1 MISSAKIMVQLIVDQ
16 LLAYGIRKVV
26 VSPGSR
32 NAPFSI
38 AFDEHPEIETFVV
51 HDERSA
57 AFIALGMAQEVGEV
71 IALCCTS
78 GSACLNYYPAISE
91 AYYRSVP
98 LVVLTADRPAA
109 WINHG
114 DGQTIVQRDV
124 FKNHILGSLELDEDL
139 FQQKSI
145 ESHQKELAAI
155 LQITH
160 SNWKGPVHLNV
171 GLNEPLYQTIEK
183 TIDYHFRLPEH
194 VFPTRMEKAEMDDII
209 SQFNQHK
216 TLVLCGQMESN
227 PKLQQELMKFA
238 SFPNVVVLVENTSNI
253 QHERFIHCIDRTL
266 NGFDQNDVSFE
277 PEILVTI
284 GGAVVSKRI
293 KAYLRKAKIQKHYKL
308 GADFP
313 EMDTYRCLSRS
324 IPLSADDFF
333 TQVNEN
339 ELQANKH
346 NFNGKWKRIDI
357 LAKDR
362 ALDFVS
368 EFNDLTDLQVFQTI
382 QNLIPEDV
390 VLHLANSSVVR
401 YAQLFDP
408 IPGVRY
414 ESNRGTSG
422 IDGSTSTA
430 LGAAITNQN
439 KQHVL
444 ISGDISFLYDSN
456 ALWYEPFPHNF
467 KMIVIQNY
475 GGGIFKIIPGPA
487 DSKQRERY
495 FEAKQVKSPAA
506 VATGYGFETKTV
518 TSLDELTEYL
528 PLFFDFKCSTQLLEV
543 QTDDLNNAVDLDR
556 YFEFLRNKNI

>member
-1 MISSAKIMVQLIVDQ
+1 MVQLIVDQ
-16 LLAYGIRKVV
+16 LLAYDIRKVV

-57 AFIALGMAQEVGEV
+57 GFIALGMAQELGETV
-71 IALCCTS
+71 ALCCTS

-91 AYYRSVP
+91 AYYRSIP
-98 LVVLTADRPAA
+98 LLVLTADRPAA

-124 FKNHILGSLELDEDL
+124 FKNHILGSLEFDEDL
-139 FQQKSI
+139 FNDTSI
-145 ESHQKELAAI
+145 ETQQKELAA
-155 LQITH
+155 LLSETK
-160 SNWKGPVHLNV
+160 SAWKGPIHLNV
-171 GLNEPLYQTIEK
+171 GLNEPLYKIVEK
-183 TIDYHFRLPEH
+183 TIDYGKKAPIVPPMKRIDA
-194 VFPTRMEKAEMDDII
+194 RDMELIVQEI
-209 SQFNQHK
+209 NQSK
-216 TLVLCGQMESN
+216 VLVLAGQMEQN
-227 PKLQQELMKFA
+227 PKLQQELIKLA

-266 NGFDQNDVSFE
+266 NGCDQSNDAFK
-277 PEILVTI
+277 PEILITI

-293 KAYLRKAKIQKHYKL
+293 KAYLRTAGILKHYKI
-308 GADFP
+308 GAEFP
-313 EMDTYRCLSRS
+313 EMDTYRCLSKTFPLTPADFFEQLNES
-324 IPLSADDFF
+324 ELSAN
-333 TQVNEN
+333 V
-339 ELQANKH
+339 H
-346 NFNGKWKRIDI
+346 NFNGKWKAVDI

-362 ALDFVS
+362 SLDFMS
-368 EFNDLTDLQVFQTI
+368 EFSALTDLQVFQNV
-382 QNLIPEDV
+382 QDFLPENSI
-390 VLHLANSSVVR
+390 LHLANSSVVR

-408 IPGVRY
+408 LPGVRY

-430 LGAAITNQN
+430 LGAAIANPS

-456 ALWYEPFPHNF
+456 ALWYEPFPRNF

-487 DSKQRERY
+487 DSKQREKY
-495 FEAKQVKSPAA
+495 FEAKQTKSPASIA
-506 VATGYGFETKTV
+506 QAYGLQTKTIS
-518 TSLDELTEYL
+518 SLEELTEYL
-528 PLFFDFKCSTQLLEV
+528 PLFFDPSCETQVLEV
-543 QTDDLNNAVDLDR
+543 QTDDANNAIDLDR
-556 YFEFLRNKNI
+556 YFEFLRN

>member
-1 MISSAKIMVQLIVDQ
+1 MVQLIVDQ
-16 LLAYGIRKVV
+16 LLAFDIRKVV

-57 AFIALGMAQEVGEV
+57 GFIALGMAQELGETV
-71 IALCCTS
+71 ALCCTS

-91 AYYRSVP
+91 AYYRSIP
-98 LVVLTADRPAA
+98 LLVLTADRPAA

-139 FQQKSI
+139 FNNQSI
-145 ESHQKELAAI
+145 ETHQQELADL
-155 LQITH
+155 LQITQ

-171 GLNEPLYQTIEK
+171 GLNEPLYQTVEK
-183 TIDYHFRLPEH
+183 TTNYGFLSP
-194 VFPTRMEKAEMDDII
+194 VPTPSKHIEEGEIGEII
-209 SQFNQHK
+209 SEFNEHK

-227 PKLQQELMKFA
+227 PRLQQELMKFA

-277 PEILVTI
+277 PEIIVTV

-293 KAYLRKAKIQKHYKL
+293 KAYLRKANILKHYKL
-308 GADFP
+308 GAEFP
-313 EMDTYRCLSRS
+313 EMDTYRCLTKSF
-324 IPLSADDFF
+324 PVSADDFF
-333 TQVNEN
+333 AQVNEH

-346 NFNGKWKRIDI
+346 NFNGKWKRVDI

-368 EFNDLTDLQVFQTI
+368 EFPNLTDLQVFQTI
-382 QNLIPEDV
+382 QDLLPEDSI
-390 VLHLANSSVVR
+390 LHLANSSVVR

-430 LGAAITNQN
+430 LGAAIVNPS
-439 KQHVL
+439 KQHML

-456 ALWYEPFPHNF
+456 ALWYEPFPRNF

-495 FEAKQVKSPAA
+495 FEAKQAKSPASIA
-506 VATGYGFETKTV
+506 QAFGLQTKTLS
-518 TSLDELTEYL
+518 SLEELTEYL
-528 PLFFDFKCSTQLLEV
+528 PLFFDPSCEIQVLEV
-543 QTDDLNNAVDLDR
+543 QTDDANNAIDLDR
-556 YFEFLRNKNI
+556 YFEFLRN

>member
-1 MISSAKIMVQLIVDQ
+1 MVQLIVDQ
-16 LLAYGIRKVV
+16 LLAYDIRKVV

-57 AFIALGMAQEVGEV
+57 GFIALGMAQELGETV
-71 IALCCTS
+71 VLCCTS

-91 AYYRSVP
+91 AYYRSIP
-98 LVVLTADRPAA
+98 LLVLTADRPAA

-139 FQQKSI
+139 FNNQSI
-145 ESHQKELAAI
+145 ETHQQELADL
-155 LQITH
+155 LQITQ

-171 GLNEPLYQTIEK
+171 GLNEPLYQTVEK
-183 TIDYHFRLPEH
+183 TTNYGFLSP
-194 VFPTRMEKAEMDDII
+194 VPTPSKHIEEGEIGEII
-209 SQFNQHK
+209 SEFNEHK

-227 PKLQQELMKFA
+227 PRLQQELMKFA

-277 PEILVTI
+277 PEILVTV

-293 KAYLRKAKIQKHYKL
+293 KAYLRKANILKHYKL
-308 GADFP
+308 GAEFP
-313 EMDTYRCLSRS
+313 EMDTYRCLTKSF
-324 IPLSADDFF
+324 PVSADDFF
-333 TQVNEN
+333 AQVNEH

-346 NFNGKWKRIDI
+346 NFNGKWKRVDI

-368 EFNDLTDLQVFQTI
+368 EFPNLTDLQVFQTI
-382 QNLIPEDV
+382 QDLLPEDSI
-390 VLHLANSSVVR
+390 LHLANSSVVR

-430 LGAAITNQN
+430 LGAAIVNPS
-439 KQHVL
+439 KQHML

-456 ALWYEPFPHNF
+456 ALWYEPFPRNF
-467 KMIVIQNY
+467 KMIIIQNY

-495 FEAKQVKSPAA
+495 FEAKQAKSPASIA
-506 VATGYGFETKTV
+506 QAFGLQTKTLS
-518 TSLDELTEYL
+518 SLEELTEYL
-528 PLFFDFKCSTQLLEV
+528 PLFFDPSCETQVLEV
-543 QTDDLNNAVDLDR
+543 QTDDVNNAIDLDR
-556 YFEFLRNKNI
+556 YFEFLRN

>member
-1 MISSAKIMVQLIVDQ
+1 MVQLIVDQ

-38 AFDEHPEIETFVV
+38 AFDEHPEVETFVV

-57 AFIALGMAQEVGEV
+57 GFIALGMAQELGETV
-71 IALCCTS
+71 VLCCTS
-78 GSACLNYYPAISE
+78 GSACLNYYPAVSE
-91 AYYRSVP
+91 AFYRSIP
-98 LVVLTADRPAA
+98 LLVLSADRPAV

-114 DGQTIVQRDV
+114 DGQTIVQREV
-124 FKNHILGSLELDEDL
+124 YKNHILGSLELDEDL
-139 FQQKSI
+139 FEQKSI
-145 ESHQKELAAI
+145 ETHQRELASL
-155 LQITH
+155 LQINK
-160 SNWKGPVHLNV
+160 SNWKGPIHLNV
-171 GLNEPLYQTIEK
+171 GLNEPLYQTVEK
-183 TIDYHFRLPEH
+183 TTDYGIRLPTPSLPKQVENS
-194 VFPTRMEKAEMDDII
+194 EMLEII
-209 SQFNQHK
+209 SEFNEYK

-227 PKLQQELMKFA
+227 PRLQQELSKFA

-253 QHERFIHCIDRTL
+253 HHERFIHCIDRTL
-266 NGFDQNDVSFE
+266 NGFDQTDASFE

-293 KAYLRKAKIQKHYKL
+293 KAYLRKANILKHYKL
-308 GADFP
+308 GAEFP
-313 EMDTYRCLSRS
+313 EMDTYRCLTKAFP
-324 IPLSADDFF
+324 ISADDFF
-333 TQVNEN
+333 AQVNEH

-346 NFNGKWKRIDI
+346 NFSGKWKRVDI

-368 EFNDLTDLQVFQTI
+368 EFTSLTDFQVFQTI
-382 QNLIPEDV
+382 QDLLPEDV

-408 IPGVRY
+408 IKGVRY

-430 LGAAITNQN
+430 LGAAIVNPN

-444 ISGDISFLYDSN
+444 ISGDISFIYDSN
-456 ALWYEPFPHNF
+456 AFWYEPFPRNF

-475 GGGIFKIIPGPA
+475 GGGIFNIISGPA
-487 DSKQRERY
+487 ESKQRARY
-495 FEAKQVKSPAA
+495 FEAKQAKSPASIA
-506 VATGYGFETKTV
+506 QAFGLQTKTLS
-518 TSLDELTEYL
+518 SLEELTEYL
-528 PLFFDFKCSTQLLEV
+528 PLFFDPSCDIQVLEV
-543 QTDDLNNAVDLDR
+543 QTDDVNNAIDLDR
-556 YFEFLRNKNI
+556 YFEFLRN

>member
-1 MISSAKIMVQLIVDQ
+1 MISSSKIMVQLIVDQ
-16 LLAYGIRKVV
+16 LLAYDIRKVV

-57 AFIALGMAQEVGEV
+57 GFIALGMAQELGDT

-91 AYYRSVP
+91 AFYRSIP
-98 LVVLTADRPAA
+98 LLVLTADRPAA

-124 FKNHILGSLELDEDL
+124 FKNHILGSLEFDEDL
-139 FQQKSI
+139 FEQKSI
-145 ESHQKELAAI
+145 ETHQNELSNL
-155 LQITH
+155 LQITQ
-160 SNWKGPVHLNV
+160 SNWKGPIHMNV
-171 GLNEPLYQTIEK
+171 GLNEPLYQTVEK
-183 TIDYHFRLPEH
+183 SIDYGKRLTIDPPMKRIDAGE
-194 VFPTRMEKAEMDDII
+194 MELILQEI
-209 SQFNQHK
+209 NQSK
-216 TLVLCGQMESN
+216 VLVLAGQMEQN
-227 PKLQQELMKFA
+227 PKLQQELIKLA

-266 NGFDQNDVSFE
+266 NGFDQSNDAFK
-277 PEILVTI
+277 PEILITI

-293 KAYLRKAKIQKHYKL
+293 KAYLRTVGIQKHYKI
-308 GADFP
+308 GAEFP
-313 EMDTYRCLSRS
+313 EMDTYRCLSKS
-324 IPLSADDFF
+324 FPLAPVDFF
-333 TQVNEN
+333 EQVNES
-339 ELQANKH
+339 ELVANTH
-346 NFNGKWKRIDI
+346 NFNGKWKALDI
-357 LAKDR
+357 ISKDR
-362 ALDFVS
+362 SLEFVS
-368 EFNDLTDLQVFQTI
+368 EFSNLTDLQVFQNI
-382 QNLIPEDV
+382 QDFLPESSI
-390 VLHLANSSVVR
+390 LHMANSSVVR

-408 IPGVRY
+408 LPGVRY

-430 LGAAITNQN
+430 LGAAIANPN

-456 ALWYEPFPHNF
+456 ALWYEPFPRNF

-495 FEAKQVKSPAA
+495 FEAKQAKSPASIA
-506 VATGYGFETKTV
+506 QAFGLQTKTIS
-518 TSLDELTEYL
+518 SLEELTEYL
-528 PLFFDFKCSTQLLEV
+528 PLFFDASCETQVLEV
-543 QTDDLNNAVDLDR
+543 QTDDLNNAIDLDR
-556 YFEFLRNKNI
+556 YFEFLRN

>member
-1 MISSAKIMVQLIVDQ
+1 MVQLIVDQ
-16 LLAYGIRKVV
+16 LLAYDIRKVV

-57 AFIALGMAQEVGEV
+57 GFIALGMAQELGETV
-71 IALCCTS
+71 VLCCTS

-91 AYYRSVP
+91 AYYRSIP
-98 LVVLTADRPAA
+98 LLVLTADRPAA

-139 FQQKSI
+139 FNNQSI
-145 ESHQKELAAI
+145 ETHQQELADL
-155 LQITH
+155 LQITQ

-171 GLNEPLYQTIEK
+171 GLNEPLYQTVEK
-183 TIDYHFRLPEH
+183 TTNYGFRSP
-194 VFPTRMEKAEMDDII
+194 VPTPLKHIEEGEMGEII
-209 SQFNQHK
+209 SEFNEHK

-227 PKLQQELMKFA
+227 PRLQQELMKFA

-277 PEILVTI
+277 PEILVTV

-293 KAYLRKAKIQKHYKL
+293 KAYLRKANILKHYKL
-308 GADFP
+308 GAEFP
-313 EMDTYRCLSRS
+313 EMDTYRCLTKSF
-324 IPLSADDFF
+324 PFSADDFF
-333 TQVNEN
+333 AQVNEH

-346 NFNGKWKRIDI
+346 NFNGKWKRVDI

-368 EFNDLTDLQVFQTI
+368 EFPNLTDLQVFQTI
-382 QNLIPEDV
+382 QDLLPEDSI
-390 VLHLANSSVVR
+390 LHLANSSVVR

-430 LGAAITNQN
+430 LGAAIVNPS

-456 ALWYEPFPHNF
+456 ALWYEPFPRNF

-495 FEAKQVKSPAA
+495 FEAKQAKSPASIA
-506 VATGYGFETKTV
+506 QAFGLQTKTLS
-518 TSLDELTEYL
+518 SLEELTEYL
-528 PLFFDFKCSTQLLEV
+528 PLFFDPSCETQVLEV
-543 QTDDLNNAVDLDR
+543 QTDDVNNAIDLDR
-556 YFEFLRNKNI
+556 YFEFLRN

>member
-1 MISSAKIMVQLIVDQ
+1 MISSSKIMVQLIVDQ
-16 LLAYGIRKVV
+16 LLAYDIRKVV

-57 AFIALGMAQEVGEV
+57 GFIALGMAQELGET

-78 GSACLNYYPAISE
+78 GSACLNYYPAVAE
-91 AYYRSVP
+91 AYYRSIP
-98 LVVLTADRPAA
+98 LLVLSADRPAA

-124 FKNHILGSLELDEDL
+124 YKNHILGTLELDEDL
-139 FQQKSI
+139 FGQKSI
-145 ESHQKELAAI
+145 ETHQRELASL
-155 LQITH
+155 LQINK
-160 SNWKGPVHLNV
+160 SNWKGPIHLNV
-171 GLNEPLYQTIEK
+171 GLNEPLYQTVEK
-183 TIDYHFRLPEH
+183 TTDYGFRLPAPSLLKQLEKGVMDELISEFNEH
-194 VFPTRMEKAEMDDII
+194 KV
-209 SQFNQHK
+209 
-216 TLVLCGQMESN
+216 LVLCGQMDPN
-227 PKLQQELMKFA
+227 PRLQEELMKFA

-253 QHERFIHCIDRTL
+253 LHERFIHCIDRTL
-266 NGFDQNDVSFE
+266 NGFDQIDASFK

-293 KAYLRKAKIQKHYKL
+293 KTYLRKANILKHYKL
-308 GADFP
+308 GAEFP
-313 EMDTYRCLSRS
+313 EMDTYRCLTMSF
-324 IPLSADDFF
+324 PLAADKFF
-333 TQVNEN
+333 AQVNEY
-339 ELQANKH
+339 ELQANKY
-346 NFNGKWKRIDI
+346 NFNGKWKAVDI

-368 EFNDLTDLQVFQTI
+368 EFSKLTDLQVFQTV
-382 QNLIPEDV
+382 QDLLPGDV

-408 IPGVRY
+408 IKGIRY

-430 LGAAITNQN
+430 LGAAIVNPN

-456 ALWYEPFPHNF
+456 ALWYEPFPCNF

-475 GGGIFKIIPGPA
+475 GGGIFNIIAGPA
-487 DSKQRERY
+487 ESKQRARY
-495 FEAKQVKSPAA
+495 FEAKQTKSPAA
-506 VATGYGFETKTV
+506 IAQAFGLQTKTLS
-518 TSLDELTEYL
+518 SLEELTEYL
-528 PLFFDFKCSTQLLEV
+528 PLFFDPSCEIQVLEV
-543 QTDDLNNAVDLDR
+543 QTDDVNNAIDLDR
-556 YFEFLRNKNI
+556 YFEFLRN

>member
-1 MISSAKIMVQLIVDQ
+1 MISSSKIMVQLIVDQ
-16 LLAYGIRKVV
+16 LLAYDIRKVV

-57 AFIALGMAQEVGEV
+57 GFIALGMAQELGETV
-71 IALCCTS
+71 ALCCTS

-91 AYYRSVP
+91 AYYRSIP
-98 LVVLTADRPAA
+98 LLVLTADRPSA

-124 FKNHILGSLELDEDL
+124 FKNHILGSLEFDEEL
-139 FQQKSI
+139 FNNQSI
-145 ESHQKELAAI
+145 ETHQQELAS
-155 LQITH
+155 LLHITQ

-171 GLNEPLYQTIEK
+171 GLNEPLYQTVEK
-183 TIDYHFRLPEH
+183 TTNYRFYLPSPSLSKHIEE
-194 VFPTRMEKAEMDDII
+194 TEMSEII
-209 SQFNQHK
+209 TEFNEHK
-216 TLVLCGQMESN
+216 TLVLCGQMEAN
-227 PKLQQELMKFA
+227 PRLQQELMKLA

-293 KAYLRKAKIQKHYKL
+293 KAYLRKANILKHYKL
-308 GADFP
+308 GAEFP
-313 EMDTYRCLSRS
+313 EMDTYRCLTKSF
-324 IPLSADDFF
+324 PVSADDFF
-333 TQVNEN
+333 AQVNEH
-339 ELQANKH
+339 ELQANKY
-346 NFNGKWKRIDI
+346 NFNGKWKRVDI
-357 LAKDR
+357 QAKDR
-362 ALDFVS
+362 ALDFIS
-368 EFNDLTDLQVFQTI
+368 EFPHLTDLQVFQTI
-382 QNLIPEDV
+382 QDLLPEDSI
-390 VLHLANSSVVR
+390 LHLANSSVVR

-408 IPGVRY
+408 LPGVRY

-430 LGAAITNQN
+430 LGAAIVNPR

-456 ALWYEPFPHNF
+456 ALWYEPFPRNF

-495 FEAKQVKSPAA
+495 FEAKQAKSPASIA
-506 VATGYGFETKTV
+506 MAYGLQTKTLS
-518 TSLDELTEYL
+518 SLEELTEYL
-528 PLFFDFKCSTQLLEV
+528 PLFFDPSCETQVLEV
-543 QTDDLNNAVDLDR
+543 QTDDANNAIDLDR
-556 YFEFLRNKNI
+556 YFEFLRN

>member
-1 MISSAKIMVQLIVDQ
+1 MVQLIVDQ
-16 LLAYGIRKVV
+16 LLAYDIRKVV

-57 AFIALGMAQEVGEV
+57 GFIALGMAQELGETV
-71 IALCCTS
+71 ALCCTS

-91 AYYRSVP
+91 AYYRSIP
-98 LVVLTADRPAA
+98 LLVLTADRPAA

-139 FQQKSI
+139 FNNQSI
-145 ESHQKELAAI
+145 ETHQQELADL
-155 LQITH
+155 LQITQ

-171 GLNEPLYQTIEK
+171 GLNEPLYQTVEK
-183 TIDYHFRLPEH
+183 TTNYGFRSLVPSLP
-194 VFPTRMEKAEMDDII
+194 KCIAEGEMSEII
-209 SQFNQHK
+209 SEFNEHK

-227 PKLQQELMKFA
+227 PRLQQELMKFA

-277 PEILVTI
+277 PEILVTV

-293 KAYLRKAKIQKHYKL
+293 KAYLRKANILKHYKL
-308 GADFP
+308 GAEFP
-313 EMDTYRCLSRS
+313 EMDTYRCLTKSF
-324 IPLSADDFF
+324 PVSADDFF
-333 TQVNEN
+333 AQVNEH

-346 NFNGKWKRIDI
+346 NFNGKWKRVDI

-368 EFNDLTDLQVFQTI
+368 EFPNLTDLQVFQTI
-382 QNLIPEDV
+382 QDLLPEDSI
-390 VLHLANSSVVR
+390 LHLANSSVVR

-430 LGAAITNQN
+430 LGAAIVNPS
-439 KQHVL
+439 KQHML

-456 ALWYEPFPHNF
+456 ALWYEPFPRNF

-495 FEAKQVKSPAA
+495 FEAKQAKSPASIA
-506 VATGYGFETKTV
+506 QAFGLQTKTLA
-518 TSLDELTEYL
+518 SLEELTEYL
-528 PLFFDFKCSTQLLEV
+528 PLFFDPSCETQVLEV
-543 QTDDLNNAVDLDR
+543 QTDDVNNAIDLDR
-556 YFEFLRNKNI
+556 YFEFLRN

>member
-1 MISSAKIMVQLIVDQ
+1 MVQLIVDQ
-16 LLAYGIRKVV
+16 LLAYDIRKVV

-57 AFIALGMAQEVGEV
+57 GFIALGMAQELGETV
-71 IALCCTS
+71 ALCCTS

-91 AYYRSVP
+91 AYYRSIP
-98 LVVLTADRPAA
+98 LLVLTADRPAA

-124 FKNHILGSLELDEDL
+124 FKNHILGSLEFDEDL
-139 FQQKSI
+139 FNDTSI
-145 ESHQKELAAI
+145 ETQQKELAA
-155 LQITH
+155 LLSVTK
-160 SNWKGPVHLNV
+160 SAWKGPIHLNV
-171 GLNEPLYQTIEK
+171 GLNEPLYKIVEK
-183 TIDYHFRLPEH
+183 TIDYGKKAPIVPPMKRIDA
-194 VFPTRMEKAEMDDII
+194 RDMELIVQEI
-209 SQFNQHK
+209 NQSK
-216 TLVLCGQMESN
+216 VLVLAGQMEQN
-227 PKLQQELMKFA
+227 PKLQQELIKLA

-266 NGFDQNDVSFE
+266 NGFDQSNDAFK
-277 PEILVTI
+277 PEILITI

-293 KAYLRKAKIQKHYKL
+293 KAYLRTAGILKHYKI
-308 GADFP
+308 GAEFP
-313 EMDTYRCLSRS
+313 EMDTYRCLSKTFPLTPADFFEQLNES
-324 IPLSADDFF
+324 ELSAN
-333 TQVNEN
+333 V
-339 ELQANKH
+339 H
-346 NFNGKWKRIDI
+346 NFNGKWKAVDI

-362 ALDFVS
+362 SLDFMS
-368 EFNDLTDLQVFQTI
+368 EFSALTDLQVFQNV
-382 QNLIPEDV
+382 QDFLPENSI
-390 VLHLANSSVVR
+390 LHLANSSVVR

-408 IPGVRY
+408 LPGVRY

-430 LGAAITNQN
+430 LGAAIANPS

-456 ALWYEPFPHNF
+456 ALWYEPFPRNF

-487 DSKQRERY
+487 DSKQREKY
-495 FEAKQVKSPAA
+495 FEAKQTKSPASIA
-506 VATGYGFETKTV
+506 QAYGLQTKTIS
-518 TSLDELTEYL
+518 SLEELTEYL
-528 PLFFDFKCSTQLLEV
+528 PLFFDPSCEMQVLEV
-543 QTDDLNNAVDLDR
+543 QTDDANNPIDLDR
-556 YFEFLRNKNI
+556 YFEFLRN

>member
-1 MISSAKIMVQLIVDQ
+1 MVQLIVDQ
-16 LLAYGIRKVV
+16 LLAYDIRKVV

-57 AFIALGMAQEVGEV
+57 GFIALGMAQELGETV
-71 IALCCTS
+71 ALCCTS

-91 AYYRSVP
+91 AYYRSIP
-98 LVVLTADRPAA
+98 LLVLTADRPAA

-139 FQQKSI
+139 FNNQSI
-145 ESHQKELAAI
+145 ETHQQELADL
-155 LQITH
+155 LQITQ

-171 GLNEPLYQTIEK
+171 GLNEPLYQTVEK
-183 TIDYHFRLPEH
+183 TTNYGFRSP
-194 VFPTRMEKAEMDDII
+194 VPTPSKHIEEGEMGEII
-209 SQFNQHK
+209 SEFNEHK

-227 PKLQQELMKFA
+227 PRLQQELMKFA

-277 PEILVTI
+277 PEILVTV

-293 KAYLRKAKIQKHYKL
+293 KAYLRKANILKHYKL
-308 GADFP
+308 GAEFP
-313 EMDTYRCLSRS
+313 EMDTYRCLTKSF
-324 IPLSADDFF
+324 PVSADDFF
-333 TQVNEN
+333 AQVNEH

-346 NFNGKWKRIDI
+346 NFNGKWKRVDI

-368 EFNDLTDLQVFQTI
+368 EFPNLTDLQVFQTI
-382 QNLIPEDV
+382 QDLLPEDSI
-390 VLHLANSSVVR
+390 LHLANSSVVR

-430 LGAAITNQN
+430 LGAAIVNPS

-456 ALWYEPFPHNF
+456 ALWYEPFPRNF

-495 FEAKQVKSPAA
+495 FEAKQAKSPASIA
-506 VATGYGFETKTV
+506 QAFGLQTKTLS
-518 TSLDELTEYL
+518 SLEELTEYL
-528 PLFFDFKCSTQLLEV
+528 PLFFDPSCETQVLEV
-543 QTDDLNNAVDLDR
+543 QTDDVNNAIDLDR
-556 YFEFLRNKNI
+556 YFEFLRN

>member
-1 MISSAKIMVQLIVDQ
+1 MVQLIVDQ

-57 AFIALGMAQEVGEV
+57 GFIALGMAQELGETV
-71 IALCCTS
+71 ALCCTS

-91 AYYRSVP
+91 AYYRSIP
-98 LVVLTADRPAA
+98 LLVLTADRPAA

-139 FQQKSI
+139 FNNQSI
-145 ESHQKELAAI
+145 ETHQQELADL
-155 LQITH
+155 LQITQ

-171 GLNEPLYQTIEK
+171 GLNEPLYQTVEK
-183 TIDYHFRLPEH
+183 TTNYGFRSP
-194 VFPTRMEKAEMDDII
+194 VPTPSKHIEEGEMGEII
-209 SQFNQHK
+209 SEFNEHK

-227 PKLQQELMKFA
+227 PRLQQELMKFA

-277 PEILVTI
+277 PEILVTA

-293 KAYLRKAKIQKHYKL
+293 KAYLRKANILKHYKL
-308 GADFP
+308 GAEFP
-313 EMDTYRCLSRS
+313 EMDTYRCLTKSF
-324 IPLSADDFF
+324 PVSADDFF
-333 TQVNEN
+333 AQVNEHD
-339 ELQANKH
+339 LQANKH
-346 NFNGKWKRIDI
+346 NFNGKWKRVDI

-368 EFNDLTDLQVFQTI
+368 EFPNLTDLQVFQTI
-382 QNLIPEDV
+382 QDLLPEDSI
-390 VLHLANSSVVR
+390 LHLANSSVVR

-430 LGAAITNQN
+430 LGAAIVNPS
-439 KQHVL
+439 KQHML

-456 ALWYEPFPHNF
+456 ALWYEPFPRNF

-495 FEAKQVKSPAA
+495 FEAKQAKSPASIA
-506 VATGYGFETKTV
+506 QAFGLQTKTLA
-518 TSLDELTEYL
+518 SLEELTEYL
-528 PLFFDFKCSTQLLEV
+528 PLFFDPSCETQVLEV
-543 QTDDLNNAVDLDR
+543 QTDDVNNAIDLDR
-556 YFEFLRNKNI
+556 YFEFLRN

>member
-1 MISSAKIMVQLIVDQ
+1 MVQLIVDQ
-16 LLAYGIRKVV
+16 LLAYDIRKVV

-57 AFIALGMAQEVGEV
+57 GFIALGMAQELGETV
-71 IALCCTS
+71 ALCCTS

-91 AYYRSVP
+91 AFYRSIP
-98 LVVLTADRPAA
+98 LLVLTADRPAA

-124 FKNHILGSLELDEDL
+124 FKNHILGSLEFDEDL
-139 FQQKSI
+139 FNDTSI
-145 ESHQKELAAI
+145 QTQQKELAA
-155 LQITH
+155 LLSVTK
-160 SNWKGPVHLNV
+160 SAWKGPIHLNV
-171 GLNEPLYQTIEK
+171 GLNEPLYLTVEK
-183 TIDYHFRLPEH
+183 TIDFGKKAPIVPPMKRIDASD
-194 VFPTRMEKAEMDDII
+194 MELIVQEI
-209 SQFNQHK
+209 NQSK
-216 TLVLCGQMESN
+216 VLVLAGQMEQN
-227 PKLQQELMKFA
+227 PKLQQELIKLA
-238 SFPNVVVLVENTSNI
+238 SFPNVVVLVENTSNV

-266 NGFDQNDVSFE
+266 NGFDQSNDAFK
-277 PEILVTI
+277 PEILITI

-293 KAYLRKAKIQKHYKL
+293 KAYLRTAGILKHYKI
-308 GADFP
+308 GAEFP
-313 EMDTYRCLSRS
+313 EMDTYRCLTMSF
-324 IPLSADDFF
+324 PLAAYQFIA
-333 TQVNEN
+333 QVNEY
-339 ELQANKH
+339 ELQANKY
-346 NFNGKWKRIDI
+346 NFNGKWKAVDI

-368 EFNDLTDLQVFQTI
+368 EFSKLTDLQVFQTV
-382 QNLIPEDV
+382 QDLLPEDV

-408 IPGVRY
+408 IKGVRY

-430 LGAAITNQN
+430 LGAAIVNPS

-456 ALWYEPFPHNF
+456 ALWYEPFARNF

-475 GGGIFKIIPGPA
+475 GGGIFNIIAGPA
-487 DSKQRERY
+487 ESKQRARY
-495 FEAKQVKSPAA
+495 FEAKQAKSPASIA
-506 VATGYGFETKTV
+506 QAFGIQTKTLS
-518 TSLDELTEYL
+518 SLEELTEYL
-528 PLFFDFKCSTQLLEV
+528 PLFFDPSCDIQVLEV
-543 QTDDLNNAVDLDR
+543 QTDDVNNAIDLDR
-556 YFEFLRNKNI
+556 YFEFLRN

>member
-1 MISSAKIMVQLIVDQ
+1 MVQLIVDQ
-16 LLAYGIRKVV
+16 LLAYDIRKVV

-57 AFIALGMAQEVGEV
+57 GFIALGMAQELGETV
-71 IALCCTS
+71 ALCCTS

-91 AYYRSVP
+91 AYYRSIP
-98 LVVLTADRPAA
+98 LLVLTADRPAV

-124 FKNHILGSLELDEDL
+124 FKNHILGSLEFDEDL
-139 FQQKSI
+139 FEQKSI
-145 ESHQKELAAI
+145 ETHQEELAS
-155 LQITH
+155 LLRITQ

-171 GLNEPLYQTIEK
+171 GLNEPLYQTVEK
-183 TIDYHFRLPEH
+183 TIDYGKKAPIVPPMKRIDA
-194 VFPTRMEKAEMDDII
+194 RDMELIVQEI
-209 SQFNQHK
+209 NQSK
-216 TLVLCGQMESN
+216 VLVLAGQMEQN
-227 PKLQQELMKFA
+227 PKLQQELIKLA

-266 NGFDQNDVSFE
+266 NGFDQSNDAFK
-277 PEILVTI
+277 PEILITI

-293 KAYLRKAKIQKHYKL
+293 KAYLRTAGILKHYKIS
-308 GADFP
+308 AEFP
-313 EMDTYRCLSRS
+313 EMDTYRCLSKTFPLAPADFFEQLNES
-324 IPLSADDFF
+324 ELSAN
-333 TQVNEN
+333 V
-339 ELQANKH
+339 H
-346 NFNGKWKRIDI
+346 NFNGRWKTVDI
-357 LAKDR
+357 VAKDR
-362 ALDFVS
+362 SLEFMS
-368 EFNDLTDLQVFQTI
+368 EFSSLTDMQVFQNI
-382 QNLIPEDV
+382 QDFLPDDRI
-390 VLHLANSSVVR
+390 LHLANSSVVR

-408 IPGVRY
+408 LPSVRY

-430 LGAAITNQN
+430 LGAAIVNPS

-456 ALWYEPFPHNF
+456 ALWYEPFPRNF

-487 DSKQRERY
+487 DSKQREKY
-495 FEAKQVKSPAA
+495 FEAKQVKSPASIA
-506 VATGYGFETKTV
+506 QAYGLQTKTIS
-518 TSLDELTEYL
+518 SLEELTEYL
-528 PLFFDFKCSTQLLEV
+528 PLFFDPSCEMQVLEV
-543 QTDDLNNAVDLDR
+543 QTDDANNPIDLDR
-556 YFEFLRNKNI
+556 YFEFLRN

>member
-1 MISSAKIMVQLIVDQ
+1 MVQLIVDQ
-16 LLAYGIRKVV
+16 LLAYDIRKVV

-57 AFIALGMAQEVGEV
+57 GFIALGMAQELGETV
-71 IALCCTS
+71 VLCCTS

-91 AYYRSVP
+91 AYYRSIP
-98 LVVLTADRPAA
+98 LLVLTADRPAA

-139 FQQKSI
+139 FNNQSI
-145 ESHQKELAAI
+145 EKHQQELADL
-155 LQITH
+155 LQITQ

-171 GLNEPLYQTIEK
+171 GLNEPLYQTVEK
-183 TIDYHFRLPEH
+183 TTNYGFRSLVPSLP
-194 VFPTRMEKAEMDDII
+194 KCIAEGEMSEII
-209 SQFNQHK
+209 SEFNEHK

-227 PKLQQELMKFA
+227 PRLQQELMKFA

-277 PEILVTI
+277 PEILVTV

-293 KAYLRKAKIQKHYKL
+293 KAYLRKANILKHYKL
-308 GADFP
+308 GAEFP
-313 EMDTYRCLSRS
+313 EMDTYRCLTKSF
-324 IPLSADDFF
+324 PVSADDFF
-333 TQVNEN
+333 AQVNEH

-346 NFNGKWKRIDI
+346 NFNGKWKRVDI

-368 EFNDLTDLQVFQTI
+368 EFPNLTDLQVFQTI
-382 QNLIPEDV
+382 QDLLPEDSI
-390 VLHLANSSVVR
+390 LHLANSSVVR

-430 LGAAITNQN
+430 LGAAIVNPS

-456 ALWYEPFPHNF
+456 ALWYEPFPRNF

-495 FEAKQVKSPAA
+495 FEAKQAKSPASIA
-506 VATGYGFETKTV
+506 QAFGLQTKTLS
-518 TSLDELTEYL
+518 SLEELTEYL
-528 PLFFDFKCSTQLLEV
+528 PLFFDPSCETQVLEV
-543 QTDDLNNAVDLDR
+543 QTDDVNNAIDLDR
-556 YFEFLRNKNI
+556 YFEFLRN